1 MIKCIATDMD
11 GTLLN
16 AAQEITAENKAAI
29 LKAQDQG
36 VEVVVATGRSYSEAM
51 FVLKEAGLECPVICV
66 NGAEVRSKQGEIV
79 STNPMT
85 KEQAKQ
91 AATLL
96 IEHGIYFEVYT
107 NHGTF
112 TDDADKGIT
121 AIIDIFASAN
131 PEAPMELL
139 VKGAEERFNK
149 GLVHIVD
156 NYDMLLNDDE
166 HQIYKFLAFSIS
178 EEKQEAGRQSLE
190 GFEGLA
196 ISSSG
201 HLNIEVTSSKAQ
213 KGIALE
219 EFAKSKDISMADT
232 MAIGDNENDLSMF
245 AKAGRAIAMGNAS
258 FAIKAECDDVTL
270 TNNESGV
277 AEAIL
282 EVL

>member
-1 MIKCIATDMD
+1 LIKCIATDMD